1 MAQSRKRRKKPGPR
15 GANAPRTTA
24 EPAKDEPANNVPANG
39 EGAESAA
46 AAQRAPAA
54 AESRGYARS
63 RAKNDA
69 ARARLK
75 PLAPGER
82 PTAVT
87 VGAIAAVVLAAANVV
102 AMIAGWNNLGGDTD
116 EGRAAAFTILWSLI
130 LLVVAWGM
138 WRSRYWAVLGM
149 QTLLGITLVLASL
162 SLITANSVGSVLIL
176 VLILAGAGALFWF
189 MVKAMAR
196 IQMPERPTRQRS

>member
-1 MAQSRKRRKKPGPR
+1 LAQSRKRRKKARARPPATREATAAAGNGEP
-15 GANAPRTTA
+15 ANA
-24 EPAKDEPANNVPANG
+24 EPAPT
-39 EGAESAA
+39 
-46 AAQRAPAA
+46 APAGG
-54 AESRGYARS
+54 GYARS

-69 ARARLK
+69 ARAALR

-87 VGAIAAVVLAAANVV
+87 VGAIAAVLLAASNVI
-102 AMIAGWNNLGGDTD
+102 AMIAGWNSLAGDTD
-116 EGRAAAFTILWSLI
+116 QGRAATFTILWSLI

-149 QTLLGITLVLASL
+149 QTLLGITIILASL
-162 SLITANSVGSVLIL
+162 SLITASNIGSVLIL
-176 VLILAGAGALFWF
+176 VVILAAAGALFWF

-196 IQMPERPTRQRS
+196 IQMPERPTRAR

>member
-1 MAQSRKRRKKPGPR
+1 LAQSRKRKKRGPR
-15 GANAPRTTA
+15 PAKPQAA
-24 EPAKDEPANNVPANG
+24 EPATPAASEPAP
-39 EGAESAA
+39 
-46 AAQRAPAA
+46 
-54 AESRGYARS
+54 RGYARS

-69 ARARLK
+69 ARAALK

-102 AMIAGWNNLGGDTD
+102 AMIVGWDNLSGDTD
-116 EGRAAAFTILWSLI
+116 EGRAAAFTILWSGL
-130 LLVVAWGM
+130 LLVIAWGM

-162 SLITANSVGSVLIL
+162 SLISASSIGAVLIL
-176 VLILAGAGALFWF
+176 VVILAAAGALFWF

-196 IQMPERPTRQRS
+196 IQMPERPTRAR

>member
-1 MAQSRKRRKKPGPR
+1 MAKKRKSRGQQRPARSSPP
-15 GANAPRTTA
+15 ADAAAPRA
-24 EPAKDEPANNVPANG
+24 
-39 EGAESAA
+39 
-46 AAQRAPAA
+46 
-54 AESRGYARS
+54 SRS
-63 RAKNDA
+63 EAKNEA
-69 ARARLK
+69 ARAALK

-87 VGAIAAVVLAAANVV
+87 VGAIAAVVLAVVNVI
-102 AMIAGWNNLGGDTD
+102 AMVAGWNSLGGDID

-162 SLITANSVGSVLIL
+162 SLITANSIGSVLIL
-176 VLILAGAGALFWF
+176 VLILAAAGALFWF

-196 IQMPERPTRQRS
+196 IQMPERPTRAR

>member
-1 MAQSRKRRKKPGPR
+1 MAQSRKRKKERRRATEARRP
-15 GANAPRTTA
+15 APAVA
-24 EPAKDEPANNVPANG
+24 EPGNG
-39 EGAESAA
+39 APPPDAGGATARSTEEA
-46 AAQRAPAA
+46 RP
-54 AESRGYARS
+54 RGYARS
-63 RAKNDA
+63 RAKNEA
-69 ARARLK
+69 ARAALK

-87 VGAIAAVVLAAANVV
+87 VGAIAAVVLAAVNVI
-102 AMIAGWNNLGGDTD
+102 AMIAGWNSLGGDID

-162 SLITANSVGSVLIL
+162 SLITANSIGSVLIL
-176 VLILAGAGALFWF
+176 VVILAAAGALFWF

-196 IQMPERPTRQRS
+196 IQMPERPTRAR